1 MFLFGLA
8 AQVLIYAMM
17 AFLQPVLSLH
27 LQKYGL
33 DTMLIGVAFSIP
45 AISYLVGALSLPCY
59 DRFIGRRGLI
69 FIAFLLLN
77 CSVFMIGTSPLLN
90 MKDSVAWIFAGLGLC
105 GFAASAITIPLLPE
119 MLD

>member
-1 MFLFGLA
+1 M
-8 AQVLIYAMM
+8 I

-33 DTMLIGVAFSIP
+33 ETFAIGLAFSVPAITYLIG
-45 AISYLVGALSLPCY
+45 AILLPCY
-59 DRFIGRRGLI
+59 VNFIGRRGLI

-77 CSVFMIGTSPLLN
+77 SSVFMIGTSPLLALRDN
-90 MKDSVAWIFAGLGLC
+90 MTWIYAGLALC